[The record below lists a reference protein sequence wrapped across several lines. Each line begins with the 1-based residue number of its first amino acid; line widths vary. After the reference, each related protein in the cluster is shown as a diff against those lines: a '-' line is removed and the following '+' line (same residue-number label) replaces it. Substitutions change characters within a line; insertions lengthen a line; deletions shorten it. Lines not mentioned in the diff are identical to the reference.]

1 MALFSPP
8 YPPWYFAPLLWLDWT
23 FEKMIFKSPRVSSLF
38 LVPGLFHLR
47 SAVHSSPFWLD
58 EPVTRRKEKKKKE
71 RNLPGF
77 PSLGGGSSHPIY
89 FYKDA
94 PPFEEHNAT
103 TPSTFRVKD
112 FYYFRT
118 SHFCRESVLCVQVTL
133 SYAYFLLALLP
144 DYFTFYLLSW
154 PFELNNLTDRPPA
167 RLSASFEYFNA
178 ALLRIVSTD

>member
-1 MALFSPP
+1 MILCSITLTRLDLWKNDLQEPTRFFSLFGAGFISPQVRR
-8 YPPWYFAPLLWLDWT
+8 PLLPILAWWT
-23 FEKMIFKSPRVSSLF
+23 GHKKKR
-38 LVPGLFHLR
+38 
-47 SAVHSSPFWLD
+47 
-58 EPVTRRKEKKKKE
+58 KKKKE

-77 PSLGGGSSHPIY
+77 PSSGGGSSHPIY

-144 DYFTFYLLSW
+144 DYFIFYLLSW
-154 PFELNNLTDRPPA
+154 PFELNYLTDRPPA

-178 ALLRIVSTD
+178 ALLRIVSTE

>member
-118 SHFCRESVLCVQVTL
+118 SHFVVRVGSVRT
-133 SYAYFLLALLP
+133 SYVILRLFLVGSSSRL
-144 DYFTFYLLSW
+144 FYLL
-154 PFELNNLTDRPPA
+154 PFILT
-167 RLSASFEYFNA
+167 FWTE
-178 ALLRIVSTD
+178 